1 MVLDPWNGSGTTTL
15 AAQMA
20 GMPSVGV
27 DLNPVAN
34 IVAHLRANIAPA
46 SLLTSPPNADICA
59 EDDPLLAWFSPPT
72 ASRLRSWSSLATS
85 SPRGVRALALVAL
98 FRVVRELTRSF
109 QGSNPTWVR
118 RTSPDRPQVAIESEE
133 LDALLLK
140 EQRDISKRLESHMRV
155 GVRPIVV
162 NSSAKALP
170 IASDSIDLVLTS
182 PPYLTRID
190 YAVAYARELAVLGTD
205 ILANRSLREHLMGT
219 TLIRPV
225 DARLGAIYGPTA
237 NQLVKAISEHQSKA
251 SRGYYLKQACQYLN
265 DLVDSLDE
273 ISRVCKKGAVAIF
286 VVQDSYYK
294 DAPIRLADICEEE
307 ANLRGWTTTEKRP
320 FEVSR
325 TLTSLNKAAKLYP
338 KGKVSETVLTLKRV

>member
-1 MVLDPWNGSGTTTL
+1 MVQSTHGL
-15 AAQMA
+15 A
-20 GMPSVGV
+20 SSELV
-27 DLNPVAN
+27 
-34 IVAHLRANIAPA
+34 
-46 SLLTSPPNADICA
+46 
-59 EDDPLLAWFSPPT
+59 FS
-72 ASRLRSWSSLATS
+72 RDFL
-85 SPRGVRALALVAL
+85 PRGVRALALVAL